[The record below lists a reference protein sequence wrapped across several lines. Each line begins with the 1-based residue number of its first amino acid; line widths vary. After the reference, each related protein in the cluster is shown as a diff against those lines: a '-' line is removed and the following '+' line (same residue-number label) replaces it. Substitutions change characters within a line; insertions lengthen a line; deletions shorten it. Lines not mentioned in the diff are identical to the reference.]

1 VIVRYFSPN
10 LTNGSKYGFT
20 LFEKSVGK
28 TINSEKDERIG
39 SVMRR

>member
-1 VIVRYFSPN
+1 
-10 LTNGSKYGFT
+10 